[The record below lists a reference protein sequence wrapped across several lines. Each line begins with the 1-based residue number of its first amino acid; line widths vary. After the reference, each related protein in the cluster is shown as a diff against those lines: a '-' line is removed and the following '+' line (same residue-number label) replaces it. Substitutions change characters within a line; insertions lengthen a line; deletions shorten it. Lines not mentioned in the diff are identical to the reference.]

1 MECKKCL
8 HVFVASS
15 EVRGTGSDGLAL
27 IQYHAIMAGSAEFAN
42 MIKRFSFRLCVVSL
56 QDIDESYGE
65 CF

>member
-42 MIKRFSFRLCVVSL
+42 MI
-56 QDIDESYGE
+56 
-65 CF
+65 